1 MDYPV
6 LNAHL
11 ETLMKVDF
19 EKIATLERVNYLTME
34 PVAKVTPG
42 LEVILRPDMILTSSS
57 TYPSPDANH
66 ACLLRTDPQ
75 KVDGLI
81 DEVIA
86 YFTVR
91 EMPPVVLVSPACL
104 PPDLAQHLLTR
115 GFQRQEPDE
124 TWMVL
129 ENLQDRKVPKIES
142 NVEVRKIG
150 RSEAPLFAEV
160 MVACYDMPAEW
171 VAMLTDL
178 ISPSIGAPGITHFLA
193 FMSEK
198 PIATL
203 TLMRYQDYVTIG
215 SAGVLPDQRG
225 GRTIFNMSVEALD
238 EAKRQGVETVL
249 LQTSLGPIFERF
261 LRICGFTLAFKRST
275 YLRS

>member
-1 MDYPV
+1 
-6 LNAHL
+6 
-11 ETLMKVDF
+11 MKVDL
-19 EKIATLERVNYLTME
+19 EKIATLERINYLTME
-34 PVAKVTPG
+34 PVARLTPG
-42 LEVILRPDMILTSSS
+42 LEVILRPDMILTSST

-86 YFTVR
+86 YFTAR
-91 EMPPVVLVSPACL
+91 EMPPVVLVSPSCL
-104 PPDLAQHLLTR
+104 PADLPQRLLAR

-124 TWMVL
+124 TWMVM
-129 ENLQDRKVPKIES
+129 ENLQNRKVPKIES
-142 NVEVRKIG
+142 TVEVRKIG
-150 RSEAPLFAEV
+150 PSEAPLFAEV
-160 MVACYDMPAEW
+160 MVASYDMPAEW
-171 VAMLTDL
+171 IDMLAGL
-178 ISPSIGAPGITHFLA
+178 IAPSIGAPGVTHFLA
-193 FMSEK
+193 FMGEK

-215 SAGVLPDQRG
+215 SAGVLPEHRG
-225 GRTIFNMSVEALD
+225 GRTIFNMSVEVLA

-261 LRICGFTLAFKRST
+261 LRICGFALAFKRST
-275 YLRS
+275 YMLS